1 MPPLSPNS
9 ASSPSQPAERA
20 HVTSPGRKPRVSTP
34 IAHTTPL
41 HTKPAKRATP
51 ALLTRAAL
59 LCITTTLLSTPAFA
73 QFTPGTPV
81 KKPDPKQ
88 PAPASTP
95 PAAKPTTPPAPT
107 PTPPPPTTPAD
118 TIPAPDPSQQIIT
131 TINVKP
137 AAPPT
142 PPVVI
147 PPSTWKPGQPIKTAD
162 DLLSALESADTGFK
176 SLQSDLQKT
185 KTRSE
190 LEGGGDLIYT
200 GRVMFQSDPPSTP
213 GAKPSRRFQVD
224 FTSITSDGV
233 KRAEQST
240 FIFDGQW
247 FVERQ
252 PDVKQIRK
260 RRIVPPG
267 ETIDPLAI
275 GEGPFPIPIGQKRER
290 ILQRFTAELRPVSD
304 FPDAERL
311 GGVLPPNLKDTYQL
325 KLVPRPGAAESKQFQ
340 EVRIWYRTS
349 DLLPRIARTV
359 DRDDAINVFN
369 LTNIKLNEPLP
380 KGTFDVT
387 VPSGWDA
394 QVDEYRKPAEAP

>member
-1 MPPLSPNS
+1 MPSLQRFLLPTFISALCVLSG
-9 ASSPSQPAERA
+9 E
-20 HVTSPGRKPRVSTP
+20 T
-34 IAHTTPL
+34 
-41 HTKPAKRATP
+41 
-51 ALLTRAAL
+51 AL
-59 LCITTTLLSTPAFA
+59 A

-81 KKPDPKQ
+81 KAPETKQ
-88 PAPASTP
+88 PATPAPATP
-95 PAAKPTTPPAPT
+95 PTDAV
-107 PTPPPPTTPAD
+107 
-118 TIPAPDPSQQIIT
+118 PAPDPTQQIIT
-131 TINVKP
+131 TVNVKP
-137 AAPPT
+137 AA

-162 DLLSALESADTGFK
+162 DLLSALESADANFK

-190 LEGGGDLIYT
+190 IEGGGDLIWT
-200 GRVMFQSDPPSTP
+200 GRVMFQSDPPATP

-224 FTSITSDGV
+224 FTSLTADGV
-233 KRAEQST
+233 KRAEQRT

-252 PDVKQIRK
+252 PDVKQIHK

-311 GGVLPPNLKDTYQL
+311 GGALPPNLKDTYQL
-325 KLVPRPGAAESKQFQ
+325 KLIPRPGASESKQFQ

-369 LTNIKLNEPLP
+369 LTNIKLNEALP
-380 KGTFDVT
+380 KDAFDVS
-387 VPSGWDA
+387 VPTGWDA